1 MGHFKL
7 LSFVSTIFF
16 VFFAGVVNAQNLGVY
31 PTELDFA
38 LNKSQSESQVITMTN
53 GSNKKIQFRLYLG
66 DWLRDTLGEHNY
78 FKPDTLSRSCAKY
91 VTLSKNFIEI
101 EPGQTQT
108 VAVKLQMPDNDAAVS
123 EMKWAMLFVETVEEK
138 LPADAAKKQAT
149 INNLLRIAIH
159 IYQTPPTLTNKQ
171 VKVISLKRA
180 YDNSNTYRLFC
191 QNTGNVMLQC
201 KSYLELSSLIDGK
214 KTKLDPIE
222 YPLFPEQ
229 KRYVVFR
236 LPANLAKGKYSALA
250 VIDLGED
257 IPLEAMESEV
267 EMK

>member
-1 MGHFKL
+1 MGHPKIV
-7 LSFVSTIFF
+7 SFISAVFF
-16 VFFAGVVNAQNLGVY
+16 VFIAGMANAQNLGVY

-38 LNKSQSESQVITMTN
+38 LGKGQNESQVITMTN

-66 DWLRDTLGEHNY
+66 DWLRDTLGEHSY
-78 FKPDTLSRSCAKY
+78 FRPDTLSRSCAKY
-91 VTLSKNFIEI
+91 VTLNKNFVEI
-101 EPGQTQT
+101 EPGQTQQ
-108 VAVKLQMPDNDAAVS
+108 VSVKLSMPDNDAAVS

-138 LPADAAKKQAT
+138 IANDAAKKQAT

-159 IYQTPPTLTNKQ
+159 IYQTPPTLTNRQ

-180 YDNSNTYRLFC
+180 ADNSNTYRLFC

-201 KSYLELSSLIDGK
+201 KSYLELSSLADGK

-222 YPLFPEQ
+222 FPLFPEQ
-229 KRYVVFR
+229 KRYVIFR
-236 LPANLAKGKYSALA
+236 LPANLEKGKYSALA

-257 IPLEAMESEV
+257 TPLEALESEI